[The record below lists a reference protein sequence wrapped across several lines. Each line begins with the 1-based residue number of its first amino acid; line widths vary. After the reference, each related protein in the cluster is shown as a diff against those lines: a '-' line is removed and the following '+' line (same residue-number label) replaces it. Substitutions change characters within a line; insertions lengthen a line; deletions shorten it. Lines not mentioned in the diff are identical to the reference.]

1 MIAFILAAGSGTRL
15 EPYTLS
21 KHKCLLEV
29 FDNKKVIDIE
39 LINLRDNGVKDV
51 IIAVG
56 HFKEKIETYVKS
68 NYPDMNFIFVNNEK
82 YASTNCIYSM
92 WLCREHLNEDT
103 IFLTGDLIFESKVMK
118 DIVNSKFNN
127 IMYVNPEVQIDTKNF
142 KVKIGNNDFI
152 KEIGVNVF
160 DENARMAYPLYK
172 LSKSSMKIWMKEIDN
187 YIQQDKTNLY
197 GEDAFNNISDKINIM
212 PMYTTDFCMEIDNHE
227 DLLEAKKYYKRN
239 DPLLD

>member
-1 MIAFILAAGSGTRL
+1 MIAFILAAGSCTRL

-39 LINLRDNGVKDV
+39 LKNLRDNGVKDV

-118 DIVNSKFNN
+118 DMVNSKFNN
-127 IMYVNPEVQIDTKNF
+127 IMYVNPEAQINKNNF
-142 KVKIGNNDFI
+142 KVIIGNNDFI

-160 DENARMAYPLYK
+160 DENARIAYPLYK

-197 GEDAFNNISDKINIM
+197 CEVAFNNISDKINLM
-212 PMYTTDFCMEIDNHE
+212 PMHTTDFCMEIDDHE
-227 DLLEAKKYYKRN
+227 DLLEAKNYYEKN
-239 DPLLD
+239 GLK

>member
-1 MIAFILAAGSGTRL
+1 MIAFILAAGTGTRL

-103 IFLTGDLIFESKVMK
+103 IFLTGDLIFVSKVMK
-118 DIVNSKFNN
+118 DMVYSKFSN
-127 IMYVNPEVQIDTKNF
+127 IMYVNPEAQINKKNF

-152 KEIGVNVF
+152 KEIGVNIF

-197 GEDAFNNISDKINIM
+197 GEDAFNNISDKINLM
-212 PMYTTDFCMEIDNHE
+212 PMYTTGFCMEIDDHE
-227 DLLEAKKYYKRN
+227 DLLEAKKYYKKN
-239 DPLLD
+239 GLK

>member
-1 MIAFILAAGSGTRL
+1 MIAFILAAGSCTRL

-118 DIVNSKFNN
+118 DMVNSKFNN
-127 IMYVNPEVQIDTKNF
+127 IMYVNPEAQINKNNF
-142 KVKIGNNDFI
+142 KVIIGNNDFI

-160 DENARMAYPLYK
+160 DENARIAYPLYK

-197 GEDAFNNISDKINIM
+197 AEDAFNNISDKINLM
-212 PMYTTDFCMEIDNHE
+212 PMYTTDFCMEIDDHK
-227 DLLEAKKYYKRN
+227 DLLEAKKYYKKN

>member
-39 LINLRDNGVKDV
+39 LTNLRDNGVKDV

-56 HFKEKIETYVKS
+56 HFKEKIETYAKS
-68 NYPDMNFIFVNNEK
+68 NYPNMNFIFVNNKK

-103 IFLTGDLIFESKVMK
+103 IFLTGDLIFESRVIK
-118 DIVNSKFNN
+118 DMIYSKFSNL
-127 IMYVNPEVQIDTKNF
+127 MYVNPEARINKKNF

-160 DENARMAYPLYK
+160 GENVKMAYPLYK
-172 LSKSSMKIWMKEIDN
+172 FSKSSMKIWIKEIDN

-197 GEDAFNNISDKINIM
+197 GEDAFNNISDKINLM
-212 PMYTTDFCMEIDNHE
+212 PMYTTNFCMEIDDHD
-227 DLLEAKKYYKRN
+227 DLLEAKKYYKKN
-239 DPLLD
+239 NPPLN